1 MKKMLTSDVGQTIIK
16 LEERLPLFG
25 GSHLNHLNEIM
36 STEEASKLWGVHQDH
51 VKRLCR
57 EGKVTCRKIGKT
69 YILNKDQPRPGLK
82 KAVV

>member
-1 MKKMLTSDVGQTIIK
+1 
-16 LEERLPLFG
+16 
-25 GSHLNHLNEIM
+25 M

-57 EGKVTCRKIGKT
+57 EGKVICRKFGKT
-69 YILNKDQPRPGLK
+69 YILNKSQPKPGIQ